1 MDEMSTKTDREQK
14 AVDGRQVS
22 DGRAGLSQR
31 GRPPSATSRLR
42 ARAQWFFLPVM
53 AVCLLLY
60 VSLHSPLRGT
70 IGSLFGFKAV
80 DCYPCGGAPSATR
93 FLDSL
98 VALAFIA
105 LALLAAGFVANM
117 LGVES
122 YEWPL
127 AFGLVALAFIVVPSA
142 SIGAIGTGLGTG
154 PLRPPLGPL
163 LAATPAAAAI
173 LVGMRRG
180 WRPRRPRRPRFGRAR
195 GLVLLL
201 GTLSGG
207 MIAGSAVISMM
218 HPPTQGDAIGYH
230 APLAVF
236 LWSDGN
242 LSAFLDRAPDTWALA
257 HPGTAEL
264 WYGLLRV
271 TGGERVAN
279 LGQLPFALL
288 AAVAVFVFT
297 LRLGL
302 GRGAGLLAAF
312 AFLLGPIV
320 VMGVGVQPNDVA
332 GGALLMATI
341 ALTCA
346 PIATWDRRRLL
357 LIGLGLGLIATTK
370 IALLPSVGA
379 VALFVAGAIAWKVGR
394 NNRGSG
400 AARILLVALAFVVVV
415 VPWWARDLARYGNP
429 VYPANLPFIGR
440 GVTLPASV
448 RIDTEF
454 VPRPI
459 AWPLYPLLEPQDD
472 RSGFGTLFIVGVIPG
487 FVLAVLRARRQPL
500 AVLATV
506 ALITFP
512 AWWSYTLHEPRFLLA
527 LVGLGFAFVP
537 WSLLALPRR
546 QRPLGVGAL
555 VLAALFSTVLT
566 LDQALVPFARE
577 PTARA
582 AFYDRVWGVD
592 PFVSSLP
599 SREGL
604 LWYAGFGPPNEY
616 AAYYPLL
623 GRSLDRRVLPVDSSD
638 TQSTG
643 RIVDRMRKDR
653 VRYAYVSVAPPWQA
667 KVRGIFAP
675 AKFQLVHES
684 AIEVGPHISAR
695 RFLYRPVDLKSGQ
708 NGIRRYLFRLRK
720 L

>member
-1 MDEMSTKTDREQK
+1 
-14 AVDGRQVS
+14 VV
-22 DGRAGLSQR
+22 
-31 GRPPSATSRLR
+31 SRLR
-42 ARAQWFFLPVM
+42 ARTQWFFLPVM
-53 AVCLLLY
+53 AVALLLY
-60 VSLHSPLRGT
+60 IALHSPLRSR
-70 IGSLFGFKAV
+70 IGSLFGFNSV
-80 DCYPCGGAPSATR
+80 DCYPCGGTPSAGR
-93 FLDSL
+93 FIDSFA
-98 VALAFIA
+98 ALALIA
-105 LALLAAGFVANM
+105 LALLAAAFVTDM

-127 AFGLVALAFIVVPSA
+127 AFGLTALAFIVVPSA
-142 SIGAIGTGLGTG
+142 SIGAIGTGLDAGL
-154 PLRPPLGPL
+154 LRPPLGPL
-163 LAATPAAAAI
+163 LAAAPAVAALSLGI
-173 LVGMRRG
+173 RHG
-180 WRPRRPRRPRFGRAR
+180 WRPRRPRRPNVGRAR
-195 GLVLLL
+195 GIVLVL
-201 GTLSGG
+201 GTLAGG
-207 MIAGSAVISMM
+207 MIVASAAISLM

-271 TGGERVAN
+271 AGGERLAN

-288 AAVAVFVFT
+288 SAVAVFVFT

-302 GRGAGLLAAF
+302 RRGAGLLAAS

-332 GGALLMATI
+332 GGGLLMATI
-341 ALTCA
+341 ALACA

-370 IALLPSVGA
+370 IALLPSVA
-379 VALFVAGAIAWKVGR
+379 ALALFVAGAIVWKLGR
-394 NNRGSG
+394 NDPRRA
-400 AARILLVALAFVVVV
+400 AARLLLVALAFVVVAA
-415 VPWWARDLARYGNP
+415 PWWGRDLARYGNP

-440 GVTLPASV
+440 GITLPASE

-472 RSGFGTLFIVGVIPG
+472 RSGFGALFIVGVIPG
-487 FVLAVLRARRQPL
+487 LVLAVLRARRQPL

-506 ALITFP
+506 ALITLP

-527 LVGLGFAFVP
+527 LVGLSFAFVP

-546 QRPLGVGAL
+546 QRPLGIGIL
-555 VLAALFSTVLT
+555 VLAALFSAVVTF
-566 LDQALVPFARE
+566 DQALVPFARE

-599 SREGL
+599 SQEGI

-623 GRSLDRRVLPVDSSD
+623 GRSLDRRVFPVDSSD
-638 TQSTG
+638 TKSTG
-643 RIVDRMRKDR
+643 RIADLMRKDG
-653 VRYAYVSVAPPWQA
+653 VRYAYVSVIPQWQPR
-667 KVRGIFAP
+667 VRRIFAP
-675 AKFQLVHES
+675 RRFQLVHES
-684 AIEVGPHISAR
+684 AIEVGPNISAR
-695 RFLYRPVDLKSGQ
+695 RFLYRPLEPKSGR
-708 NGIRRYLFRLRK
+708 NGIRRYLFRLRER
-720 L
+720 

>member
-1 MDEMSTKTDREQK
+1 
-14 AVDGRQVS
+14 
-22 DGRAGLSQR
+22 
-31 GRPPSATSRLR
+31 
-42 ARAQWFFLPVM
+42 
-53 AVCLLLY
+53 
-60 VSLHSPLRGT
+60 
-70 IGSLFGFKAV
+70 
-80 DCYPCGGAPSATR
+80 
-93 FLDSL
+93 
-98 VALAFIA
+98 
-105 LALLAAGFVANM
+105 
-117 LGVES
+117 
-122 YEWPL
+122 
-127 AFGLVALAFIVVPSA
+127 
-142 SIGAIGTGLGTG
+142 
-154 PLRPPLGPL
+154 
-163 LAATPAAAAI
+163 
-173 LVGMRRG
+173 
-180 WRPRRPRRPRFGRAR
+180 
-195 GLVLLL
+195 
-201 GTLSGG
+201 
-207 MIAGSAVISMM
+207 M

-242 LSAFLDRAPDTWALA
+242 LSTFLDRAPDTWALA

-271 TGGERVAN
+271 AGGERLAN

-302 GRGAGLLAAF
+302 RRGAGLLAAL

-320 VMGVGVQPNDVA
+320 VMGVGVQPNDVT

-341 ALTCA
+341 ALACA
-346 PIATWDRRRLL
+346 PIATWDRRRLV
-357 LIGLGLGLIATTK
+357 LIGVGLGLIATTK
-370 IALLPSVGA
+370 VALLPSVGA
-379 VALFVAGAIAWKVGR
+379 LALFVAGAVLWRAGR
-394 NNRGSG
+394 RNRRK
-400 AARILLVALAFVVVV
+400 AVARLLPVALAFAVVAA
-415 VPWWARDLARYGNP
+415 PWWGRDLARYGNP

-440 GVTLPASV
+440 GVTLPASE

-472 RSGFGTLFIVGVIPG
+472 RSGFGTLFIVGLIPG
-487 FVLAVLRARRQPL
+487 LVLAALRARRQPL
-500 AVLATV
+500 AVFATV
-506 ALITFP
+506 ALITLP

-546 QRPLGVGAL
+546 QRRLGIGVL
-555 VLAALFSTVLT
+555 VLAALFSTVVT

-599 SREGL
+599 SSQGL

-623 GRSLDRRVLPVDSSD
+623 GRSLNRRVFPLDSSD

-643 RIVDRMRKDR
+643 RIVDRMRKDD
-653 VRYAYVSVAPPWQA
+653 VRYAYVSVIPEWQA
-667 KVRGIFAP
+667 EVRHIFAP
-675 AKFQLVHES
+675 TEFQLVHES
-684 AIEVGPHISAR
+684 AIEVGPNISAR
-695 RFLYRPVDLKSGQ
+695 RFLYRAVGLKTAGGS
-708 NGIRRYLFRLRK
+708 IHRYLFRLK
-720 L
+720 EL